1 MDSVW
6 MPRLAQL
13 YRTYIGTVEELER
26 NRPIGAG
33 LFGLTPGPA
42 DDPCHDRF
50 VAELDGLLREFSETS
65 PGSAEAAEALR
76 FLLEAP
82 SLHREPK
89 SLYWMLI
96 AAQGLAAGL
105 VGFLTQEDAA
115 ALAKSYG
122 AQYPRRDRL
131 PAQRELLKKLEKQA
145 R

>member
-1 MDSVW
+1 MNSVW
-6 MPRLAQL
+6 MPRLEQL
-13 YRTYIGTVEELER
+13 YRTYIGTVEELEQ

-50 VAELDGLLREFSETS
+50 VSELEELLRSLSESS
-65 PGSAEAAEALR
+65 PSSAEAAEVLR
-76 FLLEAP
+76 FLFEAP
-82 SLHREPK
+82 ALHREPK

-96 AAQGLAAGL
+96 AAQGLASDL
-105 VGFLTQEDAA
+105 VDFLGREDAA
-115 ALAKSYG
+115 ALAKSYS

-131 PAQRELLKKLEKQA
+131 PAQRELLKKLERQA